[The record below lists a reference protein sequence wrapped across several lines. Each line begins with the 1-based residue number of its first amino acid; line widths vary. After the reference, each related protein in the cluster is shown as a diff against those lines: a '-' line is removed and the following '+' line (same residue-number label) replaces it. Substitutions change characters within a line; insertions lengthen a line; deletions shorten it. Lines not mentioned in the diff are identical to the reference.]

1 MVIAVLHM
9 VFLKSNSTDIKVYNS
24 NWWKSMNGTFSDE
37 NLKATF
43 KDIETL
49 EVMQFWEVAYRT

>member
-1 MVIAVLHM
+1 MHM

-49 EVMQFWEVAYRT
+49 EDMEVWEVAYRT